1 VTVANKPKR
10 LEAAEFDRAE
20 AAVAWEDAANTAAET
35 GRVSDRIEADGR
47 ERRLLAAEDTIKQV
61 EAEPGTAA
69 TPKREKGRRP

>member
-1 VTVANKPKR
+1 VANKPKR

-35 GRVSDRIEADGR
+35 GRASDVIEADGR

-61 EAEPGTAA
+61 EAEPGAA
-69 TPKREKGRRP
+69 APLKREKGRRP